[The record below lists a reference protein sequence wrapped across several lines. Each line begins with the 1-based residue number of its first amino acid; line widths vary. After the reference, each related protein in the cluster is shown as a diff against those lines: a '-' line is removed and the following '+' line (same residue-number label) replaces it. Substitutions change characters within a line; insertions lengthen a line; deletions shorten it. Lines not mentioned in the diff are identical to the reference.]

1 MGPDFFCDA
10 GPGVMKII
18 APSFLFHEQLTSRL
32 VPSGPY
38 ENTEALERS
47 MRYES
52 YLNALHFLFFLVLW
66 YLIGCVGFAL
76 WQKKREVTP

>member
-1 MGPDFFCDA
+1 
-10 GPGVMKII
+10 
-18 APSFLFHEQLTSRL
+18 
-32 VPSGPY
+32 
-38 ENTEALERS
+38 